1 MKALIRKSIQAAMS
15 IKGVNSV
22 LFGKNSGLKLRY
34 SKELNI
40 DMLLG
45 LHEPNTFEVF
55 DIFVKEGMLV
65 ADIGANVGYFS
76 RFLSNKVGQTGAVHC
91 FEPIPST
98 FNMLKDTIELNHL
111 HNVTAVNKAVSS
123 SNGTITMYLSHTHYM
138 ASIDANW
145 ASNDGGNIEVSTVT
159 LDSYFEN
166 LGRYPD
172 FIKMDI
178 EGGGVFALKGM
189 RECILKN
196 EPVLLLES
204 HTSAED
210 LSIGAALSLLP
221 YDVYR
226 VGDPTPVANLD
237 KDYTHPHGI
246 YDTVVGIP
254 KSKRHLF
261 ENWTPA
267 QFQKRRAGQRA

>member
-1 MKALIRKSIQAAMS
+1 MKFLIKMPIQAAMS
-15 IKGVNSV
+15 IIGVNQV
-22 LFGKNSGLKLRY
+22 LFGKNKGLRLRY
-34 SKELNI
+34 NSQLNM

-55 DIFVKEGMLV
+55 DLFVKEGMLV
-65 ADIGANVGYFS
+65 ADIGANVGYFT
-76 RFLSNKVGQTGAVHC
+76 RFLGKKVGETGCVHS
-91 FEPIPST
+91 FEPIPGT
-98 FNMLKDTIELNHL
+98 FKMLQDTISLNHL
-111 HNVTAVNKAVSS
+111 KNVIPVNKAVSGN
-123 SNGTITMYLSHTHYM
+123 NGTVTMYLSHTHYM
-138 ASIDANW
+138 ASIDSDW
-145 ASNDGGNIEVSTVT
+145 ASNEGGNLKVEAVT
-159 LDSYFEN
+159 LDSYFEK

-189 RECILKN
+189 HNCIKKN
-196 EPVLLLES
+196 EPILLLES

-210 LSIGAALSLLP
+210 LSIGAALSLIP

-226 VGDPTPVANLD
+226 VGNPMPVTNLKGD
-237 KDYTHPHGI
+237 HKDQYGI

-261 ENWTPA
+261 SNWTPA
-267 QFQKRRAGQRA
+267 QFQKRRVGQRA

>member
-1 MKALIRKSIQAAMS
+1 MKTLIRRSIQGAMS
-15 IKGVNSV
+15 LRGINSV
-22 LFGKNSGLKLRY
+22 LFGKNSGLKIRY
-34 SKELNI
+34 SRDLNI

-55 DIFVKEGMLV
+55 DIFVKEGMVV
-65 ADIGANVGYFS
+65 ADIGANIGYFS
-76 RFLSNKVGQTGAVHC
+76 RFLSQKAGATGSVHC

-98 FNMLKDTIELNHL
+98 FNMLKDTIELNKL
-111 HNVTAVNKAVSS
+111 TNITAVNKAVSS

-138 ASIDANW
+138 ASVDSNW
-145 ASNDGGNIEVSTVT
+145 AGSEGGNTEVPTVT
-159 LDSYFEN
+159 LDSYFEA
-166 LGRYPD
+166 LGQYPD

-189 RECILKN
+189 RDCIVNN
-196 EPVLLLES
+196 EPILLLES

-210 LSIGAALSLLP
+210 YAIGAALSLIP

-226 VGDPTPVANLD
+226 VGNSAPVTNLKADHKDPG
-237 KDYTHPHGI
+237 GI

-261 ENWTPA
+261 PNWTPA
-267 QFQKRRAGQRA
+267 QFQKKRAGQRA